1 MLGTFNMYKNIIVG
15 AIILILITSVGTY
28 VYLTYKNLTGQ
39 IEQYKLNEKSFNE
52 VIIELN
58 KELVIQESNVLKL
71 RHGIDAKA
79 EKEKTV
85 DRLLSEL
92 KAENETLRNAPP
104 VILYKNEVIRNIV
117 TGNVDDNISMILH
130 NISRMKYEDF

>member
-28 VYLTYKNLTGQ
+28 VYLTYKNLTEQ

-71 RHGIDAKA
+71 RHGIDAKV

-117 TGNVDDNISMILH
+117 TGNVDNNISLILQ